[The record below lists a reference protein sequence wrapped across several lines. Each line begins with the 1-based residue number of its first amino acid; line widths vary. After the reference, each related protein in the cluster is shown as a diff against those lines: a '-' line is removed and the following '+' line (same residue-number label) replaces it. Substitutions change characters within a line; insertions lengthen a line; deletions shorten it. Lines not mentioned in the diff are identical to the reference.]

1 MPTSRRLLLVAGM
14 LVAAAG
20 RAGCATT
27 IHLEPA
33 DDADNPACA
42 EVSVLLPD
50 AVGELDR
57 VWTDAQATGAW
68 GDPTV
73 VLRCG
78 VEPPAPSTDVCTT
91 IGGVDWLVLDQEEER
106 QRLVTYGRDP
116 AIEVI
121 IRRGSEID
129 FRTVVEQLS
138 TSIRAGLAPATARCT
153 DRVPTEDGTD
163 ENTDESTDDGSTEG

>member
-1 MPTSRRLLLVAGM
+1 MSRSRRLGLVAGA
-14 LVAAAG
+14 LALIAALS
-20 RAGCATT
+20 GCSTT
-27 IHLEPA
+27 VHLEPA
-33 DDADNPACA
+33 DDANNPGCA

-50 AVGELDR
+50 AVGDLDR

-78 VEPPAPSTDVCTT
+78 VEPPAPSTEVCTT

-116 AIEVI
+116 AVEVI
-121 IRRGSEID
+121 IRRGAEID
-129 FRTVVEQLS
+129 FRTVVESLTTNIQS
-138 TSIRAGLAPATARCT
+138 GLAPATARCT
-153 DRVPTEDGTD
+153 DRVPTAETSEDG
-163 ENTDESTDDGSTEG
+163 SAEG

>member
-1 MPTSRRLLLVAGM
+1 MPRSRRLAVVAGAAALVA
-14 LVAAAG
+14 LLS
-20 RAGCATT
+20 GCSTT
-27 IHLEPA
+27 VHLEPA

-50 AVGELDR
+50 AVGDLDR

-78 VEPPAPSTDVCTT
+78 VEPPAPSAEVCTT
-91 IGGVDWLVLDQEEER
+91 IGNVDWLVLDQEEER

-121 IRRGSEID
+121 IRRGEEID
-129 FRTVVEQLS
+129 FRTVVERLS

-153 DRVPTEDGTD
+153 DRIPA
-163 ENTDESTDDGSTEG
+163 DDQSEPAPEG